1 MWVITVKVDRI
12 EEYYSIKAQNFATT
26 SILII
31 LVNDKYCFSNDPF
44 PGLKIRE

>member
-26 SILII
+26 SILITSI
-31 LVNDKYCFSNDPF
+31 NDKCCFSNDQCS
-44 PGLKIRE
+44 GLKTRE